1 MEGID
6 KLVLR
11 VVTPVAGIA
20 HSYYMQGV
28 TIGYNCQKQ
37 ILFFEK
43 FLGQVYWITA
53 FVKLIP
59 GNYFKEKTPSTKIAM
74 EISKRRSTKFNESLH
89 MPKLLIKRDFE
100 KNYFVK

>member
-11 VVTPVAGIA
+11 DVAPVAGIA
-20 HSYYMQGV
+20 HSCYMQGV

-37 ILFFEK
+37 ILFFEN
-43 FLGQVYWITA
+43 FFGQVYWITA

-59 GNYFKEKTPSTKIAM
+59 GNYFKEKLHQ
-74 EISKRRSTKFNESLH
+74 RRLQWKFQKGDLRNLTNH
-89 MPKLLIKRDFE
+89 CICQ
-100 KNYFVK
+100 NY